1 MGMEI
6 GESLVL
12 TRREQFRDWLVEN
25 HQGRKEIWLVFHKKS
40 SGRQTL
46 SIAEAVEETL
56 CFGWIDSVLKPIDA
70 EQFAL
75 RFSPRRRG
83 CYWARNNINRVRR
96 LIKEGKMTEAGMAVL
111 PQVDD
116 ER

>member
-6 GESLVL
+6 GDSLVL
-12 TRREQFRDWLVEN
+12 TRREQFREWLVEN
-25 HQGRKEIWLVFHKKS
+25 HQSRKEIWLVFHKKS

-46 SIAEAVEETL
+46 SIAEAVEEAL
-56 CFGWIDSVLKPIDA
+56 CFGWIDSTLKPIDP

-83 CYWARNNINRVRR
+83 SYWARNNINRVRR

-111 PQVDD
+111 PADSIT
-116 ER
+116 

>member
-1 MGMEI
+1 MEI

-12 TRREQFRDWLVEN
+12 TRREQFREWLVEN

-46 SIAEAVEETL
+46 SIAEAVEEAL
-56 CFGWIDSVLKPIDA
+56 CFGWIDSTLKPIDPA
-70 EQFAL
+70 QFAL

-83 CYWARNNINRVRR
+83 SYWASNNLNRVHR
-96 LIKEGKMTEAGMAVL
+96 LIEEGKMTEAGMAVL
-111 PQVDD
+111 PADFSS
-116 ER
+116 

>member
-12 TRREQFRDWLVEN
+12 TRREQFRTWLVEN
-25 HQGRKEIWLVFHKKS
+25 HQSRKDIWLVFHKKS

-46 SIAEAVEETL
+46 SIAEAVEEAL
-56 CFGWIDSVLKPIDA
+56 CFGWIDSTLKPIDPG
-70 EQFAL
+70 QFAL

-83 CYWARNNINRVRR
+83 SYWARNNIERVHR
-96 LIKEGKMTEAGMAVL
+96 LIEEGKMTEDGMAVL
-111 PQVDD
+111 PDD
-116 ER
+116 IST